1 MKVRLYIIF
10 LISIAAVS
18 CGEYEKILKS
28 TDYELKKAK
37 AVEYYNAKQYGK
49 ATELFSQVI
58 PRFRASAEVEELF
71 WLNAQSFYNM
81 RQYDVAGSY
90 FKSIAEQYPFG
101 PYAEESSFLG
111 ALCDYNLA
119 PRAELDQTSSR
130 SAIEGFNLFLT
141 RFPASP
147 KAEEARKYI
156 QELQDRLVEKS
167 YLNARLYYNMKEYKA
182 AITALTNSLKEY
194 SDSKY
199 REEMMFLKLNSLFL
213 YAENSY
219 AIRQKERYQA
229 TLDEYFSFMEEFPKS
244 QYSRE
249 VSRIY
254 DVTTKYLKVK
264 SPQELENLE

>member
-1 MKVRLYIIF
+1 
-10 LISIAAVS
+10 
-18 CGEYEKILKS
+18 
-28 TDYELKKAK
+28 
-37 AVEYYNAKQYGK
+37 
-49 ATELFSQVI
+49 
-58 PRFRASAEVEELF
+58 
-71 WLNAQSFYNM
+71 
-81 RQYDVAGSY
+81 
-90 FKSIAEQYPFG
+90 
-101 PYAEESSFLG
+101 
-111 ALCDYNLA
+111 
-119 PRAELDQTSSR
+119 
-130 SAIEGFNLFLT
+130 
-141 RFPASP
+141 
-147 KAEEARKYI
+147 
-156 QELQDRLVEKS
+156 
-167 YLNARLYYNMKEYKA
+167 MKEYKA